1 MQFNHKW
8 GPPLSF
14 TNMLSLKDYPHHLTK
29 NESRTSKIPISQF
42 FCEWENLEMQPR
54 LLLKK
59 KKANNFPSFSCI
71 DKNLEGQIKKHVKS
85 KISLWIWKKLEVQPN
100 TKSQKITI
108 LNLWMNWE
116 KLLSNLSFTIEIK
129 IGTLR
134 KTFQT

>member
-1 MQFNHKW
+1 MGSPSLFYKHAVPERLSSPSDKKW
-8 GPPLSF
+8 KQD
-14 TNMLSLKDYPHHLTK
+14 LKNP
-29 NESRTSKIPISQF
+29 NFPIF
-42 FCEWENLEMQPR
+42 LWMGKFGNAAKAFI
-54 LLLKK
+54 KK
-59 KKANNFPSFSCI
+59 KKANNFPSFSWI

>member
-14 TNMLSLKDYPHHLTK
+14 TNMLSLKDYPYHLTK
-29 NESRTSKIPISQF
+29 NESRISKLPISQF
-42 FCEWENLEMQPR
+42 FSELGKFGNAAKAFI
-54 LLLKK
+54 KK
-59 KKANNFPSFSCI
+59 KKANNFPSFSWI

-100 TKSQKITI
+100 TKSQKIPI